1 MIFQFLNHRRRRAFT
16 LLELVAVVVM
26 ILILVAGVFLPALKN
41 AKRRQQRISCIN
53 QLKNLGL
60 AARISATTN
69 GAFPLSLAAKNG
81 GGVGPITPDAAANYF
96 RSLSNVFHAPKIFAC
111 PEDDRRPAA
120 SFATLAST
128 NVSYFI
134 ALDATET
141 QPQLPLAGDRN
152 IGVNRPFS
160 NEIVSLRSSSNLT
173 WIGSRHGPDL
183 GNMVMGDGSVQQL
196 TGIRLRALWSAI
208 TNDYRLLFP

>member
-1 MIFQFLNHRRRRAFT
+1 MIFQFLIRRRQRAFT
-16 LLELVAVVVM
+16 LLELVAVVV

-41 AKRRQQRISCIN
+41 AKRRQQRIGCVN

-60 AARISATTN
+60 AARISAITI
-69 GAFPLSLAAKNG
+69 GDLPFSLAATNG
-81 GGVGPITPDAAANYF
+81 GGIGPITPDAAANYF
-96 RSLSNVFHAPKIFAC
+96 RSLSNVFHAPKVFAC

-134 ALDATET
+134 ALDASET
-141 QPQLPLAGDRN
+141 HPQLPLAGDRN
-152 IGVNRPFS
+152 IGVDRPFS
-160 NEIVSLRSSSNLT
+160 NEIVSLRSSSNLA
-173 WIGSRHGPDL
+173 WIGSRHGPDM
-183 GNMVMGDGSVQQL
+183 GNVVIGDGSVQQL
-196 TGIRLRALWSAI
+196 TGSRRRALWSGI